1 MGVYD
6 MPAVLNYILNQTNNS
21 SLNFIGHSQATTS
34 LLVLLSQRPEYN
46 SKINQAHLF
55 APPAFRKKLPKSI
68 IVYNFLR
75 YLVRSSQNESKID
88 ANEPHLF
95 IFIFFFSTRVLL
107 ILKDGHDE
115 FRFLEL
121 RRLFRFG
128 KIVGNSI
135 CKDND
140 LLIFMTCKRLIRIA
154 FGGNKSR
161 EIDIETVI

>member
-75 YLVRSSQNESKID
+75 YLVRSFQNESKID

-95 IFIFFFSTRVLL
+95 LFYFF
-107 ILKDGHDE
+107 
-115 FRFLEL
+115 
-121 RRLFRFG
+121 LF
-128 KIVGNSI
+128 NS
-135 CKDND
+135 
-140 LLIFMTCKRLIRIA
+140 RASHSQGR
-154 FGGNKSR
+154 S
-161 EIDIETVI
+161 